1 MKTNPIIYNHAKTL
15 LKSGKPVKGINIFE
29 FLNPSTI
36 QISSQLGYDMIL
48 IENEHVMQK
57 SDQLSSAFLLARSI
71 GITPVVTVIEPNR
84 SIVSKMLDSGAL
96 GIILSHAETIEQAK
110 DLVKWSKYP
119 PKGERGLALGANI
132 EYQVKNIPSYCNEA
146 NEEIL
151 LLLKIESVKGV
162 ENADLMMSVDGI
174 DGVVFGPGDLA
185 ADMQLYGQW
194 EHQEVLLKIE
204 NVISSAINK
213 GLAVE
218 PSIMPNDK
226 EKFHKD
232 ISRGIKIFGPTRKSD
247 YQLFR
252 DAAYAEIENYL

>member
-1 MKTNPIIYNHAKTL
+1 MQGNSIIYNHAKNL
-15 LKSGKPVKGINIFE
+15 LKSGKPIKGINIFE
-29 FLNPSTI
+29 FLNASTI
-36 QISSQLGYDMIL
+36 QISAQLGYDMIL

-57 SDQLSSAFLLARSI
+57 SDQLATSFLLARSI

-96 GIILSHAETIEQAK
+96 GIILSHAETIDQAK

-132 EYQVKNIPSYCNEA
+132 EYQVKDIPTYCNQA

-151 LLLKIESVKGV
+151 ILLKIESVKGV

-185 ADMQLYGQW
+185 ADMELFGQW
-194 EHQEVLLKIE
+194 EHPKVLSKME
-204 NVISSAINK
+204 QVISSAIDK
-213 GLAVE
+213 KLAVE
-218 PSIMPNDK
+218 PAIMPNK
-226 EKFHKD
+226 EGLYKA

-252 DAAYAEIENYL
+252 EAAQAEIQPYL